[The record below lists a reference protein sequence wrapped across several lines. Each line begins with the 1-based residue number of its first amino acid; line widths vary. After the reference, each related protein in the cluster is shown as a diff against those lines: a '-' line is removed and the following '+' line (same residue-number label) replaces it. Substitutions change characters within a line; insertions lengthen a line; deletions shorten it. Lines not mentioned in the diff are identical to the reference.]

1 MILKSW
7 SLSWNNKLSGE
18 LVNKYYGPAVE
29 ETGTRTQSWAYVPH
43 FYMNYYVYQYATSW
57 AVSTALSEAVWQHEP
72 GALERYLDLL
82 RAGGSDDPVTLLKH
96 AGVDVTDSQYL
107 ERAFALF
114 EKRLNQIEKLL

>member
-1 MILKSW
+1 
-7 SLSWNNKLSGE
+7 
-18 LVNKYYGPAVE
+18 
-29 ETGTRTQSWAYVPH
+29 
-43 FYMNYYVYQYATSW
+43 MNYYVYQYATSW

-114 EKRLNQIEKLL
+114 EKRLNQIEKQL